1 METTQEKA
9 ITPRSDEDLLQE
21 VERLGARL
29 ACRHSMT
36 ALAVGFI
43 STMVAVISFGVSMR
57 LLIES
62 ARLPKFFWPI
72 AALFLVAFCLAT
84 VEFLKGRRQLREERA
99 LFRQYL
105 ELRGR
110 AGLD

>member
-1 METTQEKA
+1 MENTLEKA
-9 ITPRSDEDLLQE
+9 VAPAPAEGLHQE
-21 VERLGARL
+21 VDRLGAQL
-29 ACRHSMT
+29 ACRQSIT
-36 ALAVGFI
+36 ALAVAFVS
-43 STMVAVISFGVSMR
+43 STIAVITFGVSMR

-72 AALFLVAFCLAT
+72 AALFLVAFSVAT

-99 LFRQYL
+99 LFRHYL